1 MVGINLLNFKY
12 KTMKLSAFDLLA
24 LTQFTVQEKRAMM
37 AFVMGS
43 AWADGHLD
51 YREEQAVED
60 IASLLKMTEYDMQ
73 QIEQNFTPEKSEI
86 ILKKMDNIKKIFFG
100 KMVATVIMADGVVD
114 EKEEFLLATLVEKL
128 NIPMS

>member
-1 MVGINLLNFKY
+1 
-12 KTMKLSAFDLLA
+12 
-24 LTQFTVQEKRAMM
+24 MM

-51 YREEQAVED
+51 YREEQVVED

-114 EKEEFLLATLVEKL
+114 EKEEFLFATLVEKL